1 MASLFEGTPQTASSY
16 VTSTTEMPKWLQ
28 DAIYNQIQ
36 WSQNIANKPY
46 EQYSA
51 PTVAE
56 MNPMQTQ
63 AYNQVSAN
71 QGVWQP
77 NITAAQQ
84 GMQGLTTSNT
94 ANPLQAAQNQYT
106 NPSLAASGLQAGQNL
121 YGQASGLN
129 AVSAA
134 SPYLNQAS
142 SYNALS
148 AANPYLSQ
156 AANTNI
162 QGAGQSL
169 YNQAASMNAVNAAS
183 PYMSQ
188 AASATGQALGGSS
201 LEAANPY
208 LQQAG
213 QSSVQ
218 NIDQY
223 MNPYQQNVLDTIAK
237 QGARN
242 LSENILPKVS
252 DAFIRAGQFGSSQM
266 GELGSRA
273 VRDTQEAV
281 LNAQS
286 QAAQQGYSQALNAA
300 QSDLARQ
307 SQLASTAGGL
317 SGTDLSRTLQAG
329 SQYANLGQQQGQL
342 TGQQQ
347 SALANLGQAQTS
359 AAAQQA
365 QQYANIG
372 QQQGQLSS
380 QQLQNLL
387 NLGQAQGQL
396 TSQQMQNLANLG
408 QLQTAAGQ
416 TQQQYGLNA
425 AQAAQAAQTSDY
437 ARQLS
442 ALQNMAAMAQQQQQM
457 GYTDTAALEA
467 AGQAQQALQQK
478 QLDAAKAQYTEE
490 QLYPRQQMDWLSTI
504 TRGLAPITPQSTSS
518 STNTVGQ
525 TYSASPLSQLAT
537 GLGTAAGL
545 SKMLS

>member
-16 VTSTTEMPKWLQ
+16 VTSTSEMPKWLQ

-46 EQYSA
+46 EQYTA

-77 NITAAQQ
+77 NMTTAQQ

-106 NPSLAASGLQAGQNL
+106 NPSLAASGLQSGQNL

-134 SPYLNQAS
+134 SPY
-142 SYNALS
+142 
-148 AANPYLSQ
+148 
-156 AANTNI
+156 
-162 QGAGQSL
+162 
-169 YNQAASMNAVNAAS
+169 
-183 PYMSQ
+183 MSQ
-188 AASATGQALGGSS
+188 AASATGQALTGSA

-242 LSENILPKVS
+242 LSESILPKVS
-252 DAFIRAGQFGSSQM
+252 DAFIRAGQFGSSRM

-286 QAAQQGYSQALNAA
+286 QAAQQGYTQALGAA

-317 SGTDLSRTLQAG
+317 SGTDLARTLQAG
-329 SQYANLGQQQGQL
+329 SQYGTLGQQQGQL
-342 TGQQQ
+342 T
-347 SALANLGQAQTS
+347 A
-359 AAAQQA
+359 
-365 QQYANIG
+365 
-372 QQQGQLSS
+372 
-380 QQLQNLL
+380 
-387 NLGQAQGQL
+387 
-396 TSQQMQNLANLG
+396 QQMQNLANLG

-425 AQAAQAAQTSDY
+425 AQATQAAQTSDY

-545 SKMLS
+545 SKLLS